1 MRNLIRSALLSATA
15 LTAALSACHDDS
27 HDDSHD
33 DTPAMARYEITF
45 NNLTA
50 GQAMSPLALIAHDA
64 AYQSFAP
71 GQAASIALERLAE
84 GGDNSVVLNEAKTD
98 TIHVWQASSGAGLV
112 QPGKTE
118 TLQLE
123 IPVAQIASAHL
134 TLLSMLAN
142 TNDAFAALNSAAI
155 GTLQVG
161 QSLSFDLPAYDAGTE
176 AHRETADS
184 MPGPAAAGG
193 LREGFNPA
201 RDDLNNRISVHP
213 SVLTKDD
220 GLPTSVLT
228 QLHRWDNPAARLSV
242 RRLQ

>member
-15 LTAALSACHDDS
+15 LTAALSACRGG
-27 HDDSHD
+27 SHD
-33 DTPAMARYEITF
+33 DTPAMARYEVTF

-64 AYQSFAP
+64 AYQAFAP

-84 GGDNSVVLNEAKTD
+84 GGDNSLILNEAKTD

-112 QPGKTE
+112 QPGISE

-123 IPVAQIASAHL
+123 IPVAQIASARL

-155 GTLQVG
+155 GTLPVG

-176 AHRETADS
+176 AHSETADS

-213 SVLTKDD
+213 GVLTKDD
-220 GLPTSVLT
+220 GLPASVLT
-228 QLHRWDNPAARLSV
+228 QLHHWDNPAARLSV